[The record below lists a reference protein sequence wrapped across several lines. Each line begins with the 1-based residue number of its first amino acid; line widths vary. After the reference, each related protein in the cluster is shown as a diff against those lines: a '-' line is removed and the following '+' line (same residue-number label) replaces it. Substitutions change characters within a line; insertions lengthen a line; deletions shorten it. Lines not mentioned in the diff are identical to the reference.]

1 MRPRSWCRYRWYS
14 SIVSKGLGTV
24 GRFIAYA
31 PHELCRLVQRL
42 AFPLLE
48 RGRRQMGLT
57 PVQLGP
63 EMGHKRA
70 DIFRPERRLVG
81 CRELDPH
88 GRGFELAILA
98 PLRRGV
104 GPFHR
109 SEEHTS
115 ELQSRR
121 DLVCRLLLE
130 KKK

>member
-63 EMGHKRA
+63 EMCHKRV
-70 DIFRPERRLVG
+70 DIFRPVLRLLG
-81 CRELDPH
+81 CYDQDPH
-88 GRGFELAILA
+88 GRGFALAILA
-98 PLRRGV
+98 L
-104 GPFHR
+104 
-109 SEEHTS
+109 
-115 ELQSRR
+115 LQCILSPY
-121 DLVCRLLLE
+121 
-130 KKK
+130 